1 LGLTWHQLRDLVK
14 EGKIEWQSVAEAC
27 DVVPGRAP
35 ARMSAEET
43 IVFKAS
49 GGGFGD
55 SAFANWIYERARQ
68 KGLRQEWNF
77 H

>member
-1 LGLTWHQLRDLVK
+1 MSLRVERPHGCLPK
-14 EGKIEWQSVAEAC
+14 KLLFL
-27 DVVPGRAP
+27 R
-35 ARMSAEET
+35 R
-43 IVFKAS
+43 S

-77 H
+77 TKLLPSF